1 MSAREVPPGASTTP
15 SELATAPAKLDDLR
29 RSAQTRPVAVSVP
42 GYPGSAPV
50 LQRTTDPVG
59 GGLDLPTDPH
69 EVAWWSAGSQPG
81 DGQGNV
87 VLASHISYNGRY
99 GPFTR
104 LASLHRG
111 QVVSL
116 RTAGGQLRRYQII
129 AIRQFAKGVL
139 DRQGLFRTDG
149 PPRLLLVTCGGHY
162 DPATHNYADNIV
174 VTAAP
179 VS

>member
-42 GYPGSAPV
+42 GYSGSAPV

-129 AIRQFAKGVL
+129 AIRQFAKGAL

-162 DPATHNYADNIV
+162 DPATRNYADNIV
-174 VTAAP
+174 VTADP